1 MKKIVYS
8 ALALGISFG
17 AYTQEAADKKV
28 QGGLTIGAGLNFQT
42 MGTKYITT
50 NGVGN
55 DLTIGANVIFNF
67 TETIG
72 LSTGIEFDFET
83 LKYKSEFYESQNTYY
98 YYNDTEILPAKDV
111 NIAALGTTK
120 LFQMTE
126 RQQKGVYLTV
136 PTMMV
141 FRTKFFGYIRYF
153 GKFGLRNSFLL
164 KSKINDE
171 GFNFPD
177 NQSLTEDP
185 VSGKNENMTAKGDMF
200 FFKSAVGLTGG
211 AEWNFSG
218 STCLLA
224 EIGYYYGFTPLHTNR
239 NTDKGNNYLFATAT
253 NNGSGNDVQFNN
265 QSTQGQ
271 LMLKI
276 SILF

>member
-1 MKKIVYS
+1 MKKIVYT
-8 ALALGISFG
+8 ALFLGLSISTF
-17 AYTQEAADKKV
+17 AQEAADKKV
-28 QGGLTIGAGLNFQT
+28 QAGLTVGTGLSFQK
-42 MGTKYITT
+42 MGTKRIET

-72 LSTGIEFDFET
+72 LSTGAEFDFST
-83 LKYKSEFYESQNTYY
+83 LKYKATNYEAKNAYY
-98 YYNDTEILPAKDV
+98 YYNDTEILQMKDV
-111 NIAALGTTK
+111 DTSVSGTT
-120 LFQMTE
+120 LFQMTD
-126 RQQKGVYLTV
+126 RVQKGVYLTI

-141 FRTKFFGYIRYF
+141 FRTKFFGYFRYF

-164 KSKINDE
+164 TSKITDN
-171 GFNFPD
+171 GFNYSD
-177 NQSLTEDP
+177 NSFTSVP
-185 VSGKNENMTAKGDMF
+185 SSGTNKNMKASGEMF

-224 EIGYYYGFTPLHTNR
+224 ELGYYYGFTPLHANK
-239 NTDKGNNYLFATAT
+239 NTDKGNNFFMASGE
-253 NNGSGNDVQFNN
+253 NNGNGDDVQFNN
-265 QSTQGQ
+265 QATQSQ